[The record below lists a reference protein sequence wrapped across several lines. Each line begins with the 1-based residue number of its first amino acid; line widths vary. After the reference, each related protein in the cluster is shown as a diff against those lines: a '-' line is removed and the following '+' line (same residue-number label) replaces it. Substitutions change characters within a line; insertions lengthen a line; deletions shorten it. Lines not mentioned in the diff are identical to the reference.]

1 MNSIVRR
8 GLTVIVI
15 LSSGGAAAVYVNSD
29 GNGRGF
35 FSAGGSHTLE
45 KFVNQVV
52 EGSRRADPRRLRN
65 P

>member
-15 LSSGGAAAVYVNSD
+15 LSSGGAAAVYINSD
-29 GNGRGF
+29 GNSRGF

-45 KFVNQVV
+45 KFVNRVV